1 VQIIVVKARA
11 PFVQGV
17 LPEATS
23 ASKLFDGHANVSL
36 IKEAGDLLVGKS
48 GVFHSR
54 YFQY

>member
-1 VQIIVVKARA
+1 MQIIVVKARA